1 MANLLLELFSEE
13 IPARMQARAGQDLK
27 RLMVKG
33 LEEAELTFDGM
44 EAYTTP
50 RRLTLYVKGL
60 PAAQPDVKEERR
72 GPRADAPEKA
82 IQGFLGSIGVT
93 RDDVEERE
101 TKKGTFLYA
110 LIERKGR
117 PTEAVLAD
125 MLPDLIR
132 GFPWPKSMRWGD
144 ASATTE
150 SLRWVRP
157 LQSILCIL
165 DGAVVPFDVDGI
177 TVGDITFGH
186 RFHAP
191 DPFKVNSFD
200 DYAEKLLEAKV
211 ILDPLKRME
220 QIVKEANAL
229 TLVSKVQIV
238 RDDALV
244 EENAGLTEWPNVLMG
259 AFDPDF
265 LDVPDEVLTATMRG
279 NQKYFSLKDPQT
291 GNLTN
296 HFLCVANL
304 EAEDGGKAIIAGNEK
319 VLSARL
325 ADAKFF
331 WEQDLKVPLA
341 ELANKLKSV
350 TFHAKLGSVSQKVER
365 VAKLAK
371 WLADEYDIG
380 QPGLNW
386 QAAKLAKVDLASK
399 MVTEFPSVQGVMG
412 AYYADNQG
420 YNSAVVKAIK
430 EHYAPQGPDDNC
442 PNDGVSIAVALA
454 DKMDTLAGFFAVG
467 EKPTGSKDP
476 YALRRAALGA
486 IRLIVENGI
495 RVSLTRKLIW
505 QCLHLM
511 DRGFIQDA
519 QAPAHVVAKFE
530 KITKKKWYPELNYL
544 YFSRRGRDFGKIDG
558 FPNVLDIQSEFG
570 FSELGE
576 ANSLFSFLA
585 DRLKVQQREQGV
597 RHDVIDA
604 VFALGGQDDLVLLLS
619 RVSALQAFLATDDG
633 ANLLAGYK
641 RASNILRI
649 EEKKDDRV
657 FDDSVDEN
665 LLGDTQEHAL
675 FVALN
680 SSNELVSKA
689 LVKEDFEA
697 AMRALAQLRG
707 PVDAFFDD
715 VTVNADDPAI
725 RENRLNLLNQIRAA
739 VHKVADFSKIEG

>member
-1 MANLLLELFSEE
+1 MANLLFELFSEE
-13 IPARMQARAGQDLK
+13 IPARMQARAGEDLK
-27 RLMVKG
+27 RLMAKG

-82 IQGFLGSIGVT
+82 IQGFLGSIGLT
-93 RDDVEERE
+93 RDEVEERE

-110 LIERKGR
+110 VIERKGQ
-117 PTEAVLAD
+117 PTQSVLAGIV
-125 MLPDLIR
+125 PDLIR

-177 TVGDITFGH
+177 TAGDVTFGH

-191 DPFKVNSFD
+191 DPFKVNGFD

-304 EAEDGGKAIIAGNEK
+304 EAKDGGKAIIAGNEK

-331 WEQDLKVPLA
+331 WEQDLKVPLEEMA
-341 ELANKLKSV
+341 KKLKAV
-350 TFHAKLGSVSQKVER
+350 TFHEKLGSVADKVER

-371 WLADEYDIG
+371 WLGENYRIG
-380 QPGLNW
+380 EPGLNW
-386 QAAKLAKVDLASK
+386 QAAKLAKADLVSN
-399 MVTEFPSVQGVMG
+399 MVIEFPSVQGIMG
-412 AYYADNQG
+412 AYYAEKQG
-420 YNSAVVKAIK
+420 HDPAVVKAIK
-430 EHYAPQGPDDNC
+430 EHYAPQGPSDAC
-442 PNDGVSIAVALA
+442 PGEGASVALALA
-454 DKMDTLAGFFAVG
+454 DKVDSLVGFFSIN

-476 YALRRAALGA
+476 YALRRAGLGV
-486 IRLIVENGI
+486 IRLILENKI
-495 RVSLTRKLIW
+495 RLPLRLVFQRSCADLKTT
-505 QCLHLM
+505 
-511 DRGFIQDA
+511 GFD
-519 QAPAHVVAKFE
+519 
-530 KITKKKWYPELNYL
+530 PELR
-544 YFSRRGRDFGKIDG
+544 SGAAHEIDDD
-558 FPNVLDIQSEFG
+558 L
-570 FSELGE
+570 
-576 ANSLFSFLA
+576 LA
-585 DRLKVQQREQGV
+585 FICDRLKVQQREQGV

-604 VFALGGQDDLVLLLS
+604 AFALGGEDDLVRLVARITAVQKLIGTYDGEN
-619 RVSALQAFLATDDG
+619 LQAAY
-633 ANLLAGYK
+633 N
-641 RASNILRI
+641 RAVSILRI
-649 EEKKDDRV
+649 EEKKDKRQYT
-657 FDDSVDEN
+657 EGAKEE
-665 LLGDTQEHAL
+665 LLAAPEEVALYHAL
-675 FVALN
+675 WRMTNLSEAALH
-680 SSNELVSKA
+680 
-689 LVKEDFEA
+689 KEDFEGALKVLA
-697 AMRALAQLRG
+697 ALRD
-707 PVDAFFDD
+707 PLDKFCDNVM
-715 VTVNADDPAI
+715 VNADDAAL
-725 RENRLNLLNQIRAA
+725 RENRLNLLNAMREC
-739 VHKVADFSKIEG
+739 VNNVADFSKIEG